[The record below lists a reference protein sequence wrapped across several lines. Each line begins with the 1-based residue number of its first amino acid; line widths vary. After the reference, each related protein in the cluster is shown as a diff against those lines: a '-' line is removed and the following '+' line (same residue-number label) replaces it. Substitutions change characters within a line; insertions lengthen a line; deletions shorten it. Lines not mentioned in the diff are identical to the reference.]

1 LDVVGTKEL
10 AGTRPTQAKRRTLQG
25 LIGVWLAL
33 PLTAGTVTFDKDV
46 APILYQSC
54 APCHRAGEAG
64 PFPLLTYADARKRAS
79 QLVAVTARRYMPPW
93 PPEPG
98 YGDFADSRRLT
109 DQQIRTIA
117 EWVQQGEPEGNAADL
132 PRAPQFVEGWQ
143 LGQPDLVVRMPV
155 PFTLPASGTDVFR
168 NFVIPLNLTGTRYIR
183 AIELRP
189 GNKRIVH
196 HANIVIDHGRT
207 LRAQDGVDGQPGF
220 PGMDVITQSVGEFDP
235 DSHFLFWKPGTAP
248 HEEPPDMSLRLD
260 PDTDLIFNLH
270 LQPSGK
276 PEQVQP
282 SVGIYFASQPPT
294 RFPMLVQLE
303 HDGDLDIPPGAAKF
317 TVTDHLI
324 LPVDAQVLG
333 IYPHAHYLGKRI
345 AAWATLPDGTRRWL
359 IRINDWDINWQAVYT
374 FRQPIDLPKGTRLE
388 MRIEYDNS
396 GRNPRNP
403 NHPPKRVRG
412 GNRSEDEMGHVWLQL
427 LPSQAGGDGRMA
439 LQEAV
444 MRRRLEKYPADFVAH
459 YNLGALM
466 LTRDQPAAAIPFFE
480 AALKVKPADVTAR
493 NSLSA
498 ALIADNRLDEAVREL
513 RQILQT
519 DSRSPMPHFNLARA
533 LALQGEL
540 AGAAAEYKVY
550 LEHQPDDAD
559 AYVNLARIYI
569 QQRDYAAAVP
579 NLREAARL
587 RPGDGDVQTNLG
599 AALAMLG
606 QTGPAVEAFERAVAL
621 DPGNQTAQS
630 NLAAA
635 KAELAKHKN

>member
-1 LDVVGTKEL
+1 MKW
-10 AGTRPTQAKRRTLQG
+10 
-25 LIGVWLAL
+25 WLAICLGL
-33 PLTAGTVTFDKDV
+33 PLAAGNVTFDKDI

-54 APCHRAGEAG
+54 APCHRPGEAG
-64 PFPLLTYADARKRAS
+64 PFSLLSYADARKHAS
-79 QLVAVTARRYMPPW
+79 QLVAATARRFMPPW

-98 YGDFADSRRLT
+98 YGDFADPRRLS
-109 DQQIRTIA
+109 DRQIRTIA
-117 EWVQQGEPEGNAADL
+117 DWVRQGEPEGNAADL
-132 PRAPQFVEGWQ
+132 PPAPHFAEGWQ
-143 LGQPDLVVRMPV
+143 LGPPDLVVRMPM
-155 PFTLPASGTDVFR
+155 PFTLPASGVDVFR
-168 NFVIPLNLTGTRYIR
+168 NFVIPLNLRETRYIR

-207 LRAQDGVDGQPGF
+207 LRSQDGADGQPGF

-235 DSHFLFWKPGTAP
+235 DSHFLFWKPGTVP
-248 HEEPPDMSLRLD
+248 YEEPPDMSLRLD

-282 SVGIYFASQPPT
+282 SVGIYFTSQPPT

-303 HDGDLDIPPGAAKF
+303 HDGDLDIPPGATQF
-317 TVTDHLI
+317 TVTDHLV

-345 AAWATLPDGTRRWL
+345 EAWATLPDGSRRWL
-359 IRINDWDINWQAVYT
+359 IRILDWNINWQAVYMY
-374 FRQPIDLPKGTRLE
+374 REPIALPKGTRLE
-388 MRIEYDNS
+388 MRITYDNS
-396 GRNPRNP
+396 ASNPRNP

-427 LPSQAGGDGRMA
+427 LPTQPDGDGRMA
-439 LQEAV
+439 LQEAL
-444 MRRRLEKYPADFVAH
+444 MRRRLEKYPADFVGH

-466 LTRDQPAAAIPFFE
+466 LTRDKPAEAIPFFE
-480 AALKVKPADVTAR
+480 AALKVKPGDVTAR

-498 ALIADNRLDEAVREL
+498 ALIADNRPDAAVREL
-513 RQILQT
+513 RRVLQT
-519 DSRSPMPHFNLARA
+519 DPRSPMPHYNLARA

-550 LEHQPDDAD
+550 LESQPDDAD
-559 AYVNLARIYI
+559 AYLNLARIYI
-569 QQRDYAAAVP
+569 EQKQYDSAVR

-587 RPGDGDVQTNLG
+587 RPTDSGVQINLG

-606 QTGPAVEAFERAVAL
+606 QMTSAVEAFERALVL
-621 DPGNQTAQS
+621 DPGNQTAQA
-630 NLAAA
+630 NLDAA
-635 KAELAKHKN
+635 KAELAKRKN

>member
-1 LDVVGTKEL
+1 MKWAL
-10 AGTRPTQAKRRTLQG
+10 ALC
-25 LIGVWLAL
+25 LAL
-33 PLTAGTVTFDKDV
+33 PLAAGNVTFDKDI

-54 APCHRAGEAG
+54 APCHRPGEAG
-64 PFPLLTYADARKRAS
+64 PFPLLSYADARKHAS
-79 QLVAVTARRYMPPW
+79 QLVAATARRFMPPW

-98 YGDFADSRRLT
+98 YGDFADNRRLSE
-109 DQQIRTIA
+109 QQIRTIA
-117 EWVQQGEPEGNAADL
+117 EWVRQGEAEGNAADL
-132 PRAPQFVEGWQ
+132 PTAPHFVEGWQ
-143 LGQPDLVVRMPV
+143 LGQPDLIVRMPV
-155 PFTLPASGTDVFR
+155 PFTMPASGGDVFR
-168 NFVIPLNLTGTRYIR
+168 NFVVPVNLTETRYIR
-183 AIELRP
+183 AIELHP

-207 LRAQDGVDGQPGF
+207 LRSQDGADGQPGF

-235 DSHFLFWKPGTAP
+235 ESHFLFWKPGTVP
-248 HEEPPDMSLRLD
+248 HEEPPDMAWRLD

-282 SVGIYFASQPPT
+282 SVGIYFAAQPPK

-303 HDGDLDIPPGAAKF
+303 HDGVLDIAPGATQF
-317 TVTDHLI
+317 TVTDHLV

-333 IYPHAHYLGKRI
+333 IYPHAHYIGKRLE
-345 AAWATLPDGTRRWL
+345 AWATLPDGSKRWL
-359 IRINDWDINWQAVYT
+359 IRILDWDINWQAVYT
-374 FRQPIDLPKGTRLE
+374 YREPISLPKGTRLE
-388 MRIEYDNS
+388 MRIGYDNS
-396 GRNPRNP
+396 DRNPRNP

-412 GNRSEDEMGHVWLQL
+412 GNRSEDEMGHIWLQL
-427 LPSQAGGDGRMA
+427 LPTQTGGDGRIA

-466 LTRDQPAAAIPFFE
+466 LTRDKPAEAIPFFE
-480 AALKVKPADVTAR
+480 AALKVKPSDSTAR

-498 ALIADNRLDEAVREL
+498 ALIADNRLDDAVREL
-513 RQILQT
+513 RRILQS
-519 DSRSPMPHFNLARA
+519 DSRDPMPHFNLARA

-540 AGAAAEYKVY
+540 PAAAAEYKVY
-550 LEHQPDDAD
+550 LEGRPNDGD

-569 QQRDYAAAVP
+569 QQRNYEEAVR
-579 NLREAARL
+579 NLEEAARL
-587 RPGDGDVQTNLG
+587 RPDDGAVLTNLG
-599 AALAMLG
+599 AALAVLG
-606 QTGPAVEAFERAVAL
+606 QLAPAVQALERAVAL
-621 DPGNQTAQS
+621 DPGNQAAQS

>member
-1 LDVVGTKEL
+1 VKWWFL
-10 AGTRPTQAKRRTLQG
+10 ALA
-25 LIGVWLAL
+25 AL
-33 PLTAGTVTFDKDV
+33 PLSAGNITFDKDI

-54 APCHRAGEAG
+54 APCHRPGEAG
-64 PFPLLTYADARKRAS
+64 PFPLLSYADARKHAS
-79 QLVAVTARRYMPPW
+79 QLVTATARRFMPPW
-93 PPEPG
+93 PPDPG
-98 YGDFADSRRLT
+98 YGDFADPRRLS
-109 DQQIRTIA
+109 DRQIRTIA
-117 EWVQQGEPEGNAADL
+117 EWVREGEPEGNAADL
-132 PRAPQFVEGWQ
+132 PAAPHFAEGWQ
-143 LGQPDLVVRMPV
+143 LGPPDLVVKMPA
-155 PFTLPASGTDVFR
+155 PFTLPASGGDVFR
-168 NFVIPLNLTGTRYIR
+168 NFVIPLNLKETHYIR
-183 AIELRP
+183 AIELHP

-207 LRAQDGVDGQPGF
+207 LRSQDGVDGQPGF

-235 DSHFLFWKPGTAP
+235 DSHFLFWKPGTVP
-248 HEEPPDMSLRLD
+248 HVEPPDMSLRLD

-282 SVGIYFASQPPT
+282 SVGIYFATHPPT

-303 HDGDLDIPPGAAKF
+303 HDGALDIPPGSTQFA
-317 TVTDHLI
+317 VTDHLV

-345 AAWATLPDGTRRWL
+345 EAWATLPDGSRRWL
-359 IRINDWDINWQAVYT
+359 IKIDDWDINWQAVYLY
-374 FRQPIDLPKGTRLE
+374 RQPIDLPKGTRLE
-388 MRIEYDNS
+388 MRIAYDNS
-396 GRNPRNP
+396 AINPRNP

-427 LPSQAGGDGRMA
+427 LPSQAAGDGRMA

-466 LTRDQPAAAIPFFE
+466 LTRDKPAEAIPFFE
-480 AALKVKPADVTAR
+480 AALKVKPTDVTAR

-498 ALIADNRLDEAVREL
+498 ALIADNRPEEAVREL
-513 RQILQT
+513 RRILAA
-519 DSRSPMPHFNLARA
+519 DPRSPMPHYNLARA

-550 LEHQPDDAD
+550 LASQPDDAD
-559 AYVNLARIYI
+559 ADVNLARIYI
-569 QQRDYAAAVP
+569 QQKDYEAAVRY
-579 NLREAARL
+579 LREASRL
-587 RPGDGDVQTNLG
+587 RPDDGGVQTNLG

-606 QTGPAVEAFERAVAL
+606 QTAQAVEAFQRALAL
-621 DPGNQTAQS
+621 DPGNQAAQA

-635 KAELAKHKN
+635 KAELAKRKN